1 MAYVVA
7 TLILDAFPFV
17 AFADADLFF
26 FGLVFQVQSGLHPH
40 IGELPGQNAPHGG
53 VQPTDSV
60 TADVVLALCGMR

>member
-1 MAYVVA
+1 MPMFYF
-7 TLILDAFPFV
+7 DF
-17 AFADADLFF
+17 
-26 FGLVFQVQSGLHPH
+26 FQVQGGLHPH